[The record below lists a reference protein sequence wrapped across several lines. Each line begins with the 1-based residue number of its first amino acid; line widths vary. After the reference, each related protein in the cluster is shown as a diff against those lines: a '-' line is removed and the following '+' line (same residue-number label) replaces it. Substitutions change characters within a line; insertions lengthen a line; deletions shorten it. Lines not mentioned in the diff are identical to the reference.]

1 MSSLT
6 KTEFDR
12 QVIESLVQD
21 HADIQTDN
29 EGQLLIYTGL
39 YEWCDGSIH
48 NEPDPHWGDQQ
59 MKTYIVYVDGREVGM
74 IKAGSHNAAEK
85 KAKERYPSAQVSV
98 AYTEV

>member
-48 NEPDPHWGDQQ
+48 NEPDPHWGD
-59 MKTYIVYVDGREVGM
+59 
-74 IKAGSHNAAEK
+74 
-85 KAKERYPSAQVSV
+85 
-98 AYTEV
+98 